1 LQNELLNAAF
11 ISEKSA
17 EILYENLSDLGEIFA
32 EILSVRK
39 NGLTLI
45 KTYAKAKNLE
55 LSNEQIQNAFLMP
68 DSLQDALI
76 CALNL
81 EIQLNKMYENFT
93 QDLDDEELKDL
104 FFRLWATSNN
114 EYIVALKKALKAE
127 LQSDAPKAKAQD
139 AQNFSQILNTQGYE
153 NLLLKYQDDFNQIIK
168 EGLQNVVSG
177 KASGAELAKIL
188 NNPNFSFFSGLAL
201 GALGMTAASKNLRKD
216 ETDE

>member
-1 LQNELLNAAF
+1 MQNELLNAAF

-45 KTYAKAKNLE
+45 KTYAKAKNLG

-93 QDLDDEELKDL
+93 QNLDDEELKDL

-114 EYIVALKKALKAE
+114 EYVVALKKALKAE
-127 LQSDAPKAKAQD
+127 LQSDAPKAKAQET
-139 AQNFSQILNTQGYE
+139 QNFSQILNAQGYE
-153 NLLLKYQDDFNQIIK
+153 NLLLKYQEDFNQIK

>member
-1 LQNELLNAAF
+1 MQNELLNAAF

-93 QDLDDEELKDL
+93 QDLDDEELQDL
-104 FFRLWATSNN
+104 FVRLWATSNN

-127 LQSDAPKAKAQD
+127 FEGDAPKAKAQD

>member
-1 LQNELLNAAF
+1 MQNELLNAAF

-17 EILYENLSDLGEIFA
+17 EILYENLSDLGEILS

-93 QDLDDEELKDL
+93 QNLDDEELKDL

-114 EYIVALKKALKAE
+114 EYVVALKRTLKAE
-127 LQSDAPKAKAQD
+127 FEGDAPKAKTQD

-153 NLLLKYQDDFNQIIK
+153 NLLLKYQDDFNQIK

-201 GALGMTAASKNLRKD
+201 GALGMTAASNNLGKD

>member
-1 LQNELLNAAF
+1 MQNELLNAAF

-45 KTYAKAKNLE
+45 KTYTKAKNLE
-55 LSNEQIQNAFLMP
+55 LSNEQ
-68 DSLQDALI
+68 LQDALI

-114 EYIVALKKALKAE
+114 EYVVALKRALKAE
-127 LQSDAPKAKAQD
+127 FEGDAPKAKTQD
-139 AQNFSQILNTQGYE
+139 AQNFSQILNMQGYE
-153 NLLLKYQDDFNQIIK
+153 NLLLKYQDDFNQIK
-168 EGLQNVVSG
+168 KGLQNVVSG

>member
-1 LQNELLNAAF
+1 MQNELLNAAF

-17 EILYENLSDLGEIFA
+17 EILYENLSDLGEIFGD
-32 EILSVRK
+32 ILSVRK

-45 KTYAKAKNLE
+45 KTYAKSKNLE
-55 LSNEQIQNAFLMP
+55 LSNEQIQNAFLTP
-68 DSLQDALI
+68 SSLQDALI

-114 EYIVALKKALKAE
+114 EYVVALKKALKAE
-127 LQSDAPKAKAQD
+127 LQSDAPKAKAQE

-153 NLLLKYQDDFNQIIK
+153 NLLLKYQDDFNQIK

-201 GALGMTAASKNLRKD
+201 GALGVTAASTNLGKD

>member
-1 LQNELLNAAF
+1 MQNELLNAAF

-17 EILYENLSDLGEIFA
+17 EILYENLSDLGEIFG

-93 QDLDDEELKDL
+93 QNLDDEELKDL

-114 EYIVALKKALKAE
+114 EYVVALKKALKAE
-127 LQSDAPKAKAQD
+127 LQSDVPKAKAQE
-139 AQNFSQILNTQGYE
+139 AQNFSQILNAQGYE
-153 NLLLKYQDDFNQIIK
+153 NLLLKYQDDFNQIK

-201 GALGMTAASKNLRKD
+201 GALG
-216 ETDE
+216 

>member
-1 LQNELLNAAF
+1 MQNELLNAAF

-17 EILYENLSDLGEIFA
+17 EILYENLSDLGEIFG

-93 QDLDDEELKDL
+93 QNLDDEELKDL

-114 EYIVALKKALKAE
+114 EYVVALKKALKAE
-127 LQSDAPKAKAQD
+127 LQSDAPKAKAQET
-139 AQNFSQILNTQGYE
+139 QNFSQILNTQGYE
-153 NLLLKYQDDFNQIIK
+153 NLLLKYQDEFNQIK

-177 KASGAELAKIL
+177 KSSGTELAKIL

-201 GALGMTAASKNLRKD
+201 GSLGVAAASKNLGKD

>member
-1 LQNELLNAAF
+1 MPQKRPILQNELLNAAF

-17 EILYENLSDLGEIFA
+17 EILYENLSDLGEIFS

-93 QDLDDEELKDL
+93 QNLDDEELKDL

-114 EYIVALKKALKAE
+114 E
-127 LQSDAPKAKAQD
+127 
-139 AQNFSQILNTQGYE
+139 
-153 NLLLKYQDDFNQIIK
+153 
-168 EGLQNVVSG
+168 
-177 KASGAELAKIL
+177 
-188 NNPNFSFFSGLAL
+188 
-201 GALGMTAASKNLRKD
+201 
-216 ETDE
+216 